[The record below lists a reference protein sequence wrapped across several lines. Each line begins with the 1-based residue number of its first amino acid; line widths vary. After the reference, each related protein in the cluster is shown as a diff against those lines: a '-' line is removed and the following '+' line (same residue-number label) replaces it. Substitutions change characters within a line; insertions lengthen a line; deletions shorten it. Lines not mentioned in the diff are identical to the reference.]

1 MIDYIKES
9 NNKAQ
14 NRNEYMLFNV
24 PVYVINKF
32 PSNININ
39 NILDKVKDI
48 ISINYLNGLD
58 AIYVGDFK
66 DLNRRDIQS
75 MLKDGAIW
83 ISSNNIK
90 NVITEPLV
98 VENIIHEI
106 AHLLEDRFQPQIY
119 GDGKLERE
127 YESKK
132 NRLLQILKADGYDV
146 SLNLFFSDDMLKEFD
161 SFLYREVGYDKLS
174 LLTAGLFLS
183 PYSITTIR
191 EYFASGMIDYLL
203 DDGVHLSEI
212 SPILYRKI
220 FQTVEKLNNEI

>member
-9 NNKAQ
+9 NKKAQ

-32 PSNININ
+32 PNNIEIN
-39 NILDKVKDI
+39 NILDTVKDI

-106 AHLLEDRFQPQIY
+106 AHLLEDRFQSQIY

-146 SLNLFFSDDMLKEFD
+146 SPDLFFSDDMLKEFD
-161 SFLYREVGYDKLS
+161 SFLYREVGYDKIS
-174 LLTAGLFLS
+174 MLTAGLFLS

-191 EYFASGMIDYLL
+191 EYFASGFISYLL
-203 DDGVHLSEI
+203 DEDDHLSDI

-220 FQTVEKLNNEI
+220 FKIVEILADEI

>member
-9 NNKAQ
+9 NKRAQ

-32 PSNININ
+32 PNNIEIN
-39 NILDKVKDI
+39 NILNTVKDI
-48 ISINYLNGLD
+48 INKNYLDGLE
-58 AIYVGDFK
+58 AIYIGDFK

-83 ISSNNIK
+83 ISSNNVK
-90 NVITEPLV
+90 NIITEPLV

-106 AHLLEDRFQPQIY
+106 SHLLEERYQSEIY

-127 YESKK
+127 YVSKK
-132 NRLLQILKADGYDV
+132 NRLFNILKADGYTLSYD
-146 SLNLFFSDDMLKEFD
+146 LFFSDDMLREFD
-161 SFLYREVGYDKLS
+161 NFLYKVVGYDKLS
-174 LLTAGLFLS
+174 LLAAGLFLS

-191 EYFASGMIDYLL
+191 EYFAAGMLNYLL
-203 DDGVHLSEI
+203 EEGEYLNEI
-212 SPILYRKI
+212 SPVLYKKI
-220 FQTVEKLNNEI
+220 EKTVESLST

>member
-9 NNKAQ
+9 NKKAQ
-14 NRNEYMLFNV
+14 DRNEYMLFNV

-32 PSNININ
+32 PSNIKIN
-39 NILDKVKDI
+39 NILDSVKDI
-48 ISINYLNGLD
+48 INKKYLDRLD
-58 AIYVGDFK
+58 AIYIGDFK

-75 MLKDGAIW
+75 MLKDDAIW
-83 ISSNNIK
+83 ISSNNVK

-106 AHLLEDRFQPQIY
+106 AHLLEEKYQSQIY

-127 YESKK
+127 YDSKK
-132 NRLLQILKADGYDV
+132 NRLFHLLKNEGYDID
-146 SLNLFFSDDMLKEFD
+146 LNLFFSDDMLKEFD
-161 SFLYREVGYDKLS
+161 NFLYKVVGYDKIS

-191 EYFASGMIDYLL
+191 EYFASGMLDYLTN
-203 DDGVHLSEI
+203 DNSYIDEI
-212 SPILYRKI
+212 SPVLYSKI
-220 FQTVEKLNNEI
+220 KQIEENLNNEY

>member
-9 NNKAQ
+9 NKKAQ
-14 NRNEYMLFNV
+14 DRNEYMLFNV

-32 PSNININ
+32 PSNVKIN
-39 NILDKVKDI
+39 NILDSVKDI
-48 ISINYLNGLD
+48 INKKYLDRLD
-58 AIYVGDFK
+58 AIYIGDFK

-90 NVITEPLV
+90 NIITEPLV

-106 AHLLEDRFQPQIY
+106 AHLLEEKYQSQIY

-127 YESKK
+127 YNSKK
-132 NRLLQILKADGYDV
+132 NRLFHLLKNEGYDID
-146 SLNLFFSDDMLKEFD
+146 LDLFFSDDMLKEFD
-161 SFLYREVGYDKLS
+161 NFLYKIVGYDKIS

-191 EYFASGMIDYLL
+191 EYFASGML
-203 DDGVHLSEI
+203 DNLTSDDNYIGEI
-212 SPILYRKI
+212 SPVLYSKI
-220 FQTVEKLNNEI
+220 KQVKENLSNEY

>member
-9 NNKAQ
+9 NKKAQ
-14 NRNEYMLFNV
+14 DRNEYMLFNV

-32 PSNININ
+32 PSNIKIN
-39 NILDKVKDI
+39 NILDSVKDI
-48 ISINYLNGLD
+48 INKKYLDGLET
-58 AIYVGDFK
+58 IYIGDFK

-75 MLKDGAIW
+75 MLKDDAIW
-83 ISSNNIK
+83 ISSNNVK

-106 AHLLEDRFQPQIY
+106 AHLLEEKYQSQIY

-127 YESKK
+127 YDSKK
-132 NRLLQILKADGYDV
+132 NRLFHLLKNEGYDID
-146 SLNLFFSDDMLKEFD
+146 LDLFFSDDMLKEFD
-161 SFLYREVGYDKLS
+161 NFLYKVVGYDKIS

-191 EYFASGMIDYLL
+191 EYFASGMLDYLTN
-203 DDGVHLSEI
+203 DDSYIDET
-212 SPILYRKI
+212 SPVLYSKI
-220 FQTVEKLNNEI
+220 RNIEESLNNEY

>member
-9 NNKAQ
+9 NKKAQ
-14 NRNEYMLFNV
+14 DRNEYMLFNV

-32 PSNININ
+32 PSNIKIN
-39 NILDKVKDI
+39 NILDSVKDI
-48 ISINYLNGLD
+48 INKKYLDRLD
-58 AIYVGDFK
+58 AIYIGDFK
-66 DLNRRDIQS
+66 DLNKRDIQS
-75 MLKDGAIW
+75 MLKDDAIW

-106 AHLLEDRFQPQIY
+106 AHLLEEKYQSQIY

-127 YESKK
+127 YNSKK
-132 NRLLQILKADGYDV
+132 NRLFHLLKNEGYDID
-146 SLNLFFSDDMLKEFD
+146 LNLFFSDDMLKEFD
-161 SFLYREVGYDKLS
+161 NFLYKVVGYDKIS

-191 EYFASGMIDYLL
+191 EYFASGMLDYLTN
-203 DDGVHLSEI
+203 DDSYIDEI
-212 SPILYRKI
+212 SPVLYSKI
-220 FQTVEKLNNEI
+220 KQIEENLNNEY

>member
-9 NNKAQ
+9 NKKAQ
-14 NRNEYMLFNV
+14 DRNEYMLFNV

-32 PSNININ
+32 PSNIKIN
-39 NILDKVKDI
+39 NILDSVKDI
-48 ISINYLNGLD
+48 INKKYLDRLD
-58 AIYVGDFK
+58 AIYIGDFK

-75 MLKDGAIW
+75 MLKDDAIW
-83 ISSNNIK
+83 ISSNNVK

-106 AHLLEDRFQPQIY
+106 AHLLEEKYQSQIY

-127 YESKK
+127 YNSKK
-132 NRLLQILKADGYDV
+132 NRLFHLLKNEGYDID
-146 SLNLFFSDDMLKEFD
+146 LELFFSDDMLKEFD
-161 SFLYREVGYDKLS
+161 NFLYKVVGYDKIS

-191 EYFASGMIDYLL
+191 EYFASGMLDYLTN
-203 DDGVHLSEI
+203 DNSYIDEI
-212 SPILYRKI
+212 SPVLYSKI
-220 FQTVEKLNNEI
+220 KQIEEKLSNEY

>member
-9 NNKAQ
+9 NKRAQ

-32 PSNININ
+32 PNNIKIN
-39 NILDKVKDI
+39 NILNTVKDT
-48 ISINYLNGLD
+48 ISKNYLNGLD
-58 AIYVGDFK
+58 AIYIGDFK

-83 ISSNNIK
+83 ISSNNVK

-106 AHLLEDRFQPQIY
+106 SHLLEERYQSEIY

-127 YESKK
+127 YNSKK
-132 NRLLQILKADGYDV
+132 NRLFNMLKSDGYTLSYD
-146 SLNLFFSDDMLKEFD
+146 LFFSDDMLKEFD
-161 SFLYREVGYDKLS
+161 DFLYRTVGYDKIS
-174 LLTAGLFLS
+174 LLTSGLFLS

-191 EYFASGMIDYLL
+191 EYFASGMLNYLL
-203 DDGVHLSEI
+203 EEGEYLNEI
-212 SPILYRKI
+212 SPVLYKKI
-220 FQTVEKLNNEI
+220 EKAIENLNT

>member
-9 NNKAQ
+9 NKKAQ
-14 NRNEYMLFNV
+14 DRNEYMLFNV

-32 PSNININ
+32 PSNIKIN
-39 NILDKVKDI
+39 NILDSVKDI
-48 ISINYLNGLD
+48 INKKYLDGLET
-58 AIYVGDFK
+58 IYIGDFK

-75 MLKDGAIW
+75 MLKDDAIW

-106 AHLLEDRFQPQIY
+106 AHLVEEKYQSQIY

-127 YESKK
+127 YDSKK
-132 NRLLQILKADGYDV
+132 NRLFHLLKNEGYDID
-146 SLNLFFSDDMLKEFD
+146 LNLFFSDDMLKEFD
-161 SFLYREVGYDKLS
+161 NFLYKVVGYDKIS
-174 LLTAGLFLS
+174 LLAAGLFLS

-191 EYFASGMIDYLL
+191 EYFASGMLDYLTN
-203 DDGVHLSEI
+203 DNSYIDEI
-212 SPILYRKI
+212 SPVLYSKI
-220 FQTVEKLNNEI
+220 KQIEENLNNEY